1 MTLQCY
7 HSLRRDSSGATARF
21 PYIPLKKAICIQFFK
36 KIFTGGWR
44 VSCTLPLRKPKR
56 SVARFQYQEFNIIIV
71 TTTTIAT
78 TAQSF
83 HLVLVATGMR
93 NHTWAIFQM
102 QRATQTPEVI
112 LLFERLHQQRDKQN
126 AAFHRDSE
134 CCVSDSWTHEP
145 SQLPNPFLLV

>member
-7 HSLRRDSSGATARF
+7 HSLRRDSWEATARF
-21 PYIPLKKAICIQFFK
+21 PYIPLKKSHMQTIFK

-44 VSCTLPLRKPKR
+44 LRYTLPLRKPKK
-56 SVARFQYQEFNIIIV
+56 SVAKFQYQEFNIILV
-71 TTTTIAT
+71 TTTITT

-83 HLVLVATGMR
+83 HLVLVATGMC

-112 LLFERLHQQRDKQN
+112 LLYERLHQQRDKQN
-126 AAFHRDSE
+126 AAFHRDSVL
-134 CCVSDSWTHEP
+134 CFWLLKTWTIP
-145 SQLPNPFLLV
+145 SS